1 MSRAEAL
8 TLALV
13 SALAGGVVAPYVFD
27 GLGLDIAPRLTAG
40 VILAA
45 GIVVATTAAA
55 RNGRT
60 ADLLV
65 PLAVCG
71 TTTAVLLWLAPDALP
86 PGSGP
91 DLTHHLLLAG
101 YIQDHGTLVHDPN
114 AAAAIG
120 EMAQYTPGLHALS
133 AVAAT
138 LLGTDAHFTIYPI
151 LVVAVALKF
160 SLVALSVLRL
170 VGDHPG
176 RLALAI
182 ATIALLFS
190 VPSYT
195 FGSFVHDSFLAQ
207 VASELFAVAMFW
219 ALIAWNQQPSWWTIG
234 VFALCGTAAFLTWPI
249 WIGPPV
255 TALVLLCLLRRDLP
269 SGIRIGQTA
278 AAIVPIA
285 VVAVAHLLGRSSGLG
300 LAGTSGAVSLP
311 ALSAAGSSLLVVAL
325 AGLILSAG
333 TTLTRPLL
341 AIVVALALQAGAL
354 WLVARERG
362 ATTPYMSL
370 KTTYLAIYPLAMAA
384 VIALARVSRTRS
396 WAVAVAAMS
405 IALAVREV
413 AAMPPAA
420 PTVRRDLWAAGEW
433 ARAHTSPACVDYLVA
448 NEYTAYWLHLAVLGN
463 ARSAARSTDQG
474 TYDTQASF
482 ARWLSD
488 AGGAPYAIARASA
501 LPAEIRDRFPAVFR
515 EGDAVVLSR
524 PADCAE
530 R

>member
-160 SLVALSVLRL
+160 SLVALLVLRL

-190 VPSYT
+190 VPS
-195 FGSFVHDSFLAQ
+195 
-207 VASELFAVAMFW
+207 
-219 ALIAWNQQPSWWTIG
+219 
-234 VFALCGTAAFLTWPI
+234 
-249 WIGPPV
+249 
-255 TALVLLCLLRRDLP
+255 
-269 SGIRIGQTA
+269 
-278 AAIVPIA
+278 
-285 VVAVAHLLGRSSGLG
+285 
-300 LAGTSGAVSLP
+300 
-311 ALSAAGSSLLVVAL
+311 
-325 AGLILSAG
+325 
-333 TTLTRPLL
+333 
-341 AIVVALALQAGAL
+341 
-354 WLVARERG
+354 
-362 ATTPYMSL
+362 
-370 KTTYLAIYPLAMAA
+370 
-384 VIALARVSRTRS
+384 
-396 WAVAVAAMS
+396 
-405 IALAVREV
+405 
-413 AAMPPAA
+413 
-420 PTVRRDLWAAGEW
+420 
-433 ARAHTSPACVDYLVA
+433 
-448 NEYTAYWLHLAVLGN
+448 
-463 ARSAARSTDQG
+463 
-474 TYDTQASF
+474 
-482 ARWLSD
+482 
-488 AGGAPYAIARASA
+488 
-501 LPAEIRDRFPAVFR
+501 
-515 EGDAVVLSR
+515 
-524 PADCAE
+524 
-530 R
+530 